1 MTIEEKL
8 AKSLVDDAKGRVNEE
23 IRTLKTAD
31 KPSQKV
37 GLDVIDDEKIKKL
50 VEFRKSIPQENLPLY
65 KRELEKAN
73 ARLSYLDYLRYTDS
87 QFIPTKF
94 HRLLAQIIQD
104 TVEKVEKG
112 EHIRICLS
120 VPPRHGKTYMLAE
133 TLPTWFVG
141 RNPDSMAIL
150 TAYNTE
156 LAEKFGDKNRQK
168 AKETLERTMGF
179 RYFTL
184 SRQ

>member
-112 EHIRICLS
+112 ESVYAFVYQSRRDTERHICWRKRYLLGLS
-120 VPPRHGKTYMLAE
+120 V
-133 TLPTWFVG
+133 
-141 RNPDSMAIL
+141 AIL
-150 TAYNTE
+150 I
-156 LAEKFGDKNRQK
+156 QW
-168 AKETLERTMGF
+168 
-179 RYFTL
+179 RY
-184 SRQ
+184 